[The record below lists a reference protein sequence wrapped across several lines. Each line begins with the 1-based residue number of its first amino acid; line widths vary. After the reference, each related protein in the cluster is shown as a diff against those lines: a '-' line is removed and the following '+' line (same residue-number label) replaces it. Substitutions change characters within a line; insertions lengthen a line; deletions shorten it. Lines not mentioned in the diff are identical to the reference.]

1 MASSAA
7 ALTDAAADAAGGG
20 DLDSAL
26 ALVRRALA
34 LAPQSVPALVCLGNV
49 LAERG
54 DASGAATAYGVA
66 LQAAPHSFEA
76 HANAGLLAAEQPG
89 RRAAALAHLRAAL
102 AINPGWCDGCYNLA
116 NLLSV
121 YEATTA
127 EKLEAVR
134 LYERAL
140 RLSPADVEVLCNL
153 ADCLND
159 LALFERGEEVPAE
172 AVVLARAAA
181 EHAVSWLASSLVSLA
196 LFERGEEVRQP
207 NPL

>member
-1 MASSAA
+1 MRGASIGSTQPAVPRTPSSHNTRSLGRTSEASMPSAA

-89 RRAAALAHLRAAL
+89 RRAAALAHLRAAI
-102 AINPGWCDGCYNLA
+102 AINPGWGDGCYNLA

-159 LALFERGEEVPAE
+159 LALFERGEEV
-172 AVVLARAAA
+172 
-181 EHAVSWLASSLVSLA
+181 
-196 LFERGEEVRQP
+196 RQP
-207 NPL
+207 SPL

>member
-1 MASSAA
+1 MRSRCHASLCAGCMPSAA
-7 ALTDAAADAAGGG
+7 ALAGAAADAAGGG

-26 ALVRRALA
+26 ALVRRALS
-34 LAPQSVPALVCLGNV
+34 LEPQSVPALVCLGNV

-54 DASGAATAYGVA
+54 DTSGAATAYGVA

-102 AINPGWCDGCYNLA
+102 AINPGWGDGCYNLA

-140 RLSPADVEVLCNL
+140 RLSPADVDILCNL

-159 LALFERGEEVPAE
+159 LALFERGEEV
-172 AVVLARAAA
+172 AA
-181 EHAVSWLASSLVSLA
+181 
-196 LFERGEEVRQP
+196 
-207 NPL
+207 